1 MIRDIPSTLRH
12 SRTYLEPVCDHSFV
26 AWTLSACCG
35 GSRYE
40 GDVGWLE
47 DGGGCSVV
55 TTEIVTHPL
64 VLQPR
69 DPYSSF
75 YDTSFAWRVPRQRRG
90 ASGDGA
96 PARVRLASTI
106 VREGLGSAS
115 CSKG

>member
-12 SRTYLEPVCDHSFV
+12 SRTSLEPVCGHSFV

-55 TTEIVTHPL
+55 STEIVTHPL
-64 VLQPR
+64 VFSLETHTLVSMTLHSL
-69 DPYSSF
+69 DVSL
-75 YDTSFAWRVPRQRRG
+75 
-90 ASGDGA
+90 ASGEG
-96 PARVRLASTI
+96 PAATGHQRAYGWHHPP
-106 VREGLGSAS
+106 REGLGSTS
-115 CSKG
+115 CSKA